1 MPSCWRRNVLAA
13 IVAAAMHLPAPAW
26 AQSCEQLWHA
36 RNSIF
41 AEAGHCFKTPRA
53 IAVFGTRCH
62 PPYGRLSGAQQ
73 ARVNSIIAQERQLG
87 CDSGSGA
94 ALPPSGQDAQVPPA
108 RPPDVPQG
116 GGATDTRLSEAA
128 SVWGATKDSDSPA
141 VLEAFVSR
149 FGDTPFGDLARARL
163 DEVKKAAAAKPPQ
176 PQNEASKPPEQKN
189 PEPKKEADPPVST
202 DLCPKYLP
210 SVGRTVQAPC
220 EH

>member
-13 IVAAAMHLPAPAW
+13 IAAAAMYVPAPAW

-41 AEAGHCFKTPRA
+41 AAAGHCFKTPRA
-53 IAVFGTRCH
+53 IAVFGARCH
-62 PPYGRLSGAQQ
+62 PPYGQLTRAQE
-73 ARVNSIIAQERQLG
+73 ARVNAIKAQERQLG
-87 CDSGSGA
+87 CSEGG
-94 ALPPSGQDAQVPPA
+94 SGQDAQVPLPPPPSP
-108 RPPDVPQG
+108 PPDSQQG
-116 GGATDTRLSEAA
+116 AAAPDPRLNEAA
-128 SVWGATKDSDSPA
+128 SVWGATKDTNSAA

-163 DEVKKAAAAKPPQ
+163 DEVKKAAAATPPKPPPEAKPS
-176 PQNEASKPPEQKN
+176 PQ
-189 PEPKKEADPPVST
+189 KEADAPVST

>member
-1 MPSCWRRNVLAA
+1 MPPCSRLIVLAP
-13 IVAAAMHLPAPAW
+13 IVAAGFYAPAPAL
-26 AQSCEQLWHA
+26 AQSCDQLWHA

-41 AEAGHCFKTPRA
+41 AAAGHCFKTPRA

-62 PPYGRLSGAQQ
+62 PPYGQLTRAQE
-73 ARVNSIIAQERQLG
+73 ARVNAIKAQERQLG
-87 CDSGSGA
+87 CSEG
-94 ALPPSGQDAQVPPA
+94 SGQDAQVPLPPPPSP
-108 RPPDVPQG
+108 PPDTQQG
-116 GGATDTRLSEAA
+116 GGAPDPRLSEAA
-128 SVWGATKDSDSPA
+128 SVWAATKDSNSPA

-163 DEVKKAAAAKPPQ
+163 DEVKKAAAAATPPKPP
-176 PQNEASKPPEQKN
+176 PEAKPPPQ
-189 PEPKKEADPPVST
+189 KEADAPVST

>member
-13 IVAAAMHLPAPAW
+13 IAAAAMHVPAPAW

-53 IAVFGTRCH
+53 VAVFGTRCH
-62 PPYGRLSGAQQ
+62 PPYGRLTGAQQ
-73 ARVNSIIAQERQLG
+73 ARVNSITAQERQLG
-87 CDSGSGA
+87 CDGGS
-94 ALPPSGQDAQVPPA
+94 SGQDAQVPLPPQ
-108 RPPDVPQG
+108 PPDTQQG
-116 GGATDTRLSEAA
+116 AAAPDPRLNEAA
-128 SVWGATKDSDSPA
+128 SVWGATKDTNSAA

-163 DEVKKAAAAKPPQ
+163 DEVKKSAAAKPPQ
-176 PQNEASKPPEQKN
+176 PQTEASKPPAPK
-189 PEPKKEADPPVST
+189 PEPEASGEM
-202 DLCPKYLP
+202 CPKYLP

-220 EH
+220 ER

>member
-1 MPSCWRRNVLAA
+1 MPSCWRRYVLAA
-13 IVAAAMHLPAPAW
+13 IAAAAVHVPVPAW

-41 AEAGHCFKTPRA
+41 AAAGHCFKTPRA
-53 IAVFGTRCH
+53 IAVFGSRCH
-62 PPYGRLSGAQQ
+62 PPYGRLTGAQQ

-87 CDSGSGA
+87 CDGES
-94 ALPPSGQDAQVPPA
+94 SGQDAQVPLPPPPS
-108 RPPDVPQG
+108 PPDTRQG
-116 GGATDTRLSEAA
+116 AGAPDPRLSEAA
-128 SVWGATKDSDSPA
+128 SVWAATKDSNSPA

-163 DEVKKAAAAKPPQ
+163 DEVKKAAAATPPQ
-176 PQNEASKPPEQKN
+176 PQTEARKPPAPKAEPEASGEM
-189 PEPKKEADPPVST
+189 
-202 DLCPKYLP
+202 CPKYLP

>member
-1 MPSCWRRNVLAA
+1 MPLRFRLSVLAP
-13 IVAAAMHLPAPAW
+13 IIAAAAYVPAPAV

-41 AEAGHCFKTPRA
+41 AAAGHCFKTPRA

-62 PPYGRLSGAQQ
+62 PPYGQLSRAQE
-73 ARVNSIIAQERQLG
+73 ARVNAIKSQERQLG
-87 CDSGSGA
+87 CSGDGG
-94 ALPPSGQDAQVPPA
+94 SGQDAQIPLPPPPSP
-108 RPPDVPQG
+108 PPDTRQG
-116 GGATDTRLSEAA
+116 AAPDPRLNEAA
-128 SVWGATKDSDSPA
+128 SVWSATKDSNSPA

-163 DEVKKAAAAKPPQ
+163 DEVREAAAKAP
-176 PQNEASKPPEQKN
+176 KPPVENK
-189 PEPKKEADPPVST
+189 PAPKKEADAPVST

-220 EH
+220 E

>member
-13 IVAAAMHLPAPAW
+13 IAAAVVHLPAPAS
-26 AQSCEQLWHA
+26 AQSCDQLWHA

-53 IAVFGTRCH
+53 VSVFGTRCH
-62 PPYGRLSGAQQ
+62 PPYGRLTGAQQ

-87 CDSGSGA
+87 CDGGS
-94 ALPPSGQDAQVPPA
+94 SGQDAQVPPPSSP
-108 RPPDVPQG
+108 PPDTQQG
-116 GGATDTRLSEAA
+116 GGVPDPRLNEAA

-176 PQNEASKPPEQKN
+176 PQNEASKPPEQKS
-189 PEPKKEADPPVST
+189 PEPKKEAEPPVST